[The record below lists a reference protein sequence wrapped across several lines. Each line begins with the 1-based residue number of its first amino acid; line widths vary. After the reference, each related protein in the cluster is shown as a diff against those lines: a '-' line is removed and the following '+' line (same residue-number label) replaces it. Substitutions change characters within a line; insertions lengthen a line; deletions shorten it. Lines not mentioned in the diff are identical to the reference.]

1 MTKVVCGN
9 IAAAQT
15 MPDGGAVALADI
27 RLRKVERMRDVD
39 LISPTLTI
47 RPQYLAKYSG
57 LLHSVI
63 PTIIRIAMLCPALL

>member
-15 MPDGGAVALADI
+15 MLDGGAVALADI

-39 LISPTLTI
+39 LIFPTLTI
-47 RPQYLAKYSG
+47 CPQ
-57 LLHSVI
+57 
-63 PTIIRIAMLCPALL
+63 